1 MPSTTAWD
9 FPRLCLINLAP
20 EGHGVVLYRDGFRV
34 VIQCPN
40 PTCRAYNGVDQN
52 ACQVCQSLLIRRYL
66 WAVGEGLNSVGPDT
80 LIADRFQVVQG
91 NLLLDTRPGELHPA
105 LDGLPPMVV
114 PYLRLSHLASQI
126 PRPFAYLAA
135 KNTGLS
141 TPLLLLEKAPIQ
153 ETGTAVKLLP
163 TLESQWPQ
171 ASPLRQV
178 NWLRQLAHLWSPLLG
193 EGVVGSLLRPDLLRV
208 DGSLIRLLALTP
220 PGPQTEQPLSQLGKG
235 WQSLAKK
242 SHASLRPF
250 LLNLIEQLIA
260 GEIKAAN
267 QLVSQLEQAT
277 TRLATAQP
285 VMVELATATDQGP
298 TRQRNED
305 ACYPA
310 DGSDILIKITATD
323 QQPQTYPLL
332 VVCDGIGG
340 HEGGDVASQ
349 LAIAEIESHLS
360 PILRQTQLTSQVVH
374 FYLQRAIRAAND
386 AISARNDSE
395 QRQARGRMG
404 TTLVMA
410 LVHPPFLYLAHLG
423 DSRAYRI
430 TTNGCDQV
438 TLDDD
443 VASRESRLGYALYRD
458 ALHIPNAGSL
468 IQALGISNSDYL
480 VPIIQHHLIDD
491 DCLYL
496 LCSDGLSDFDRV
508 EGVWRMVVRPVLQQ
522 QTSVAAVTQ
531 QLITIANTY
540 NGHDNVTVGLLRL
553 RSLTA
558 RSFPILA
565 AELFPATP
573 DQELVAELE
582 APPTAPVTQPG
593 GATKLANAATAAAAS
608 PGSAQTVQVAPSR
621 RRARWPGLGLL
632 AIAVALVSG
641 GLSWWYLRSQPSPQ
655 PLQPLGIAP
664 TLVPSL
670 PSLTVPTTTSAA
682 VTIGSYWQVK
692 GATSAPQ
699 LLPEPTATTAT
710 AGAAATTA
718 ALPAGSILKVTRRQV
733 IADQTEWVQLQI
745 CSTPAGTAVIP
756 PPQES
761 DTPSPEVAPDAAP
774 EPAASDRWNQLSLP
788 GESGWMRLNL
798 LLVESTPLSP
808 PTPTQQGLCR

>member
-1 MPSTTAWD
+1 M
-9 FPRLCLINLAP
+9 
-20 EGHGVVLYRDGFRV
+20 
-34 VIQCPN
+34 IQCPN
-40 PTCRAYNGVDQN
+40 PTCRASNSVDQS

-91 NLLLDTRPGELHPA
+91 HLLLDTRPGELHPT
-105 LDGLPPMVV
+105 LDVVPPTVV

-126 PRPFAYLAA
+126 PRPFAYLA
-135 KNTGLS
+135 TSHTDLS
-141 TPLLLLEKAPIQ
+141 APLLLLEKAPIQ
-153 ETGTAVKLLP
+153 ENGTVQPLP

-193 EGVVGSLLRPDLLRV
+193 EGVASSLLRSDLLRV
-208 DGSLIRLLALTP
+208 DGSLVRLLALTP
-220 PGPQTEQPLSQLGKG
+220 PESQTELPLAQLGKS

-250 LLNLIEQLIA
+250 LLTLIEHLIT

-267 QLVSQLEQAT
+267 QLISQLEQAT
-277 TRLATAQP
+277 LQLATAQP
-285 VMVELATATDQGP
+285 VMVDLATATDQGP

-305 ACYPA
+305 ACYPPDGA
-310 DGSDILIKITATD
+310 DISTEITAAD
-323 QQPQTYPLL
+323 QPPPTYPLL

-349 LAIAEIESHLS
+349 LAIAEIEAHLS
-360 PILRQTQLTSQVVH
+360 PILQQTQLTSQVVH
-374 FYLQRAIRAAND
+374 FYLQRAIRVAND

-430 TTNGCDQV
+430 TPHGCDQV

-508 EGVWRMVVRPVLQQ
+508 EGLWRTVIRPVLKQ
-522 QTSVAAVTQ
+522 QTSVAATTQ
-531 QLITIANTY
+531 QLITVANTY

-558 RSFPILA
+558 RSFPPLA
-565 AELFPATP
+565 PDLFPTTP
-573 DQELVAELE
+573 DQELAAALE
-582 APPTAPVTQPG
+582 APPTAPVTQPS
-593 GATKLANAATAAAAS
+593 GATKLANASAPAATPS
-608 PGSAQTVQVAPSR
+608 RSAQTVQVAPSR
-621 RRARWPGLGLL
+621 RQSPWPKLGLL
-632 AIAVALVSG
+632 ALAIALVSG

-655 PLQPLGIAP
+655 PFQPLGIAP
-664 TLVPSL
+664 TLVPAL
-670 PSLTVPTTTSAA
+670 PSLTVPTISPAA
-682 VTIGSYWQVK
+682 VTIGSYWQVQ
-692 GATSAPQ
+692 GAASVPQ
-699 LLPEPTATTAT
+699 LLPEPTAAT
-710 AGAAATTA
+710 AGATATTPA

-761 DTPSPEVAPDAAP
+761 DTPSPEVTPDASTESAT
-774 EPAASDRWNQLSLP
+774 SDRWNQLSRP

-798 LLVESTPLSP
+798 FLAESTPLSP